1 MKVKVTAELTIGYG
15 GAYHAP
21 GSEFDIDA
29 QDLPRIGDL
38 VAIILKTP
46 EPTVKPAGEPAGELE
61 VIDVQE
67 LTLAEIKVILDQHG
81 IEYSKRARRAE
92 LLALIPE

>member
-1 MKVKVTAELTIGYG
+1 MKVKVTADLTIGYG

-21 GSEFDIDA
+21 GSEFEIEA
-29 QDLPRIGDL
+29 KDLPRIGDL

-46 EPTVKPAGEPAGELE
+46 EPAAEPEAEE
-61 VIDVQE
+61 YTTE
-67 LTLAEIKVILDQHG
+67 LTIAEIKTILDGHG

-92 LLALIPE
+92 LLAMLPE